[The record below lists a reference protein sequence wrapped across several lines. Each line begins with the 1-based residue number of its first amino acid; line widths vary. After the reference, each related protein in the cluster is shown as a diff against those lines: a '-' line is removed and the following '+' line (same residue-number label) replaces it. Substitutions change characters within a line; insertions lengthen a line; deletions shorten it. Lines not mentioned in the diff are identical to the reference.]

1 MNNNNYNFNNP
12 SFKDFAGWLYKLSPT
27 EFVTLGTIAS
37 YLISYGLTV
46 NEQNSIGNWLEMV
59 GQIILTF
66 NAQETT
72 LSNASSQN
80 NYNKIIDRLNEL
92 EKELKSIKDNHS

>member
-27 EFVTLGTIAS
+27 EFVTLGTIAG

-46 NEQNSIGNWLEMV
+46 NEHKESYGK
-59 GQIILTF
+59 F
-66 NAQETT
+66 NIW
-72 LSNASSQN
+72 N
-80 NYNKIIDRLNEL
+80 NCNRRQ
-92 EKELKSIKDNHS
+92 

>member
-1 MNNNNYNFNNP
+1 MEN
-12 SFKDFAGWLYKLSPT
+12 DALTGQRIEKLFP
-27 EFVTLGTIAS
+27 
-37 YLISYGLTV
+37 LINSV